1 MSFFG
6 KIFGESKATDV
17 KKVEKQQQQDLSNA
31 TIISKLREQVELLEK
46 RNTFI
51 EKKKNTLIAEAKQ
64 KLTSGDKK
72 GALLIL
78 NQKKKIDAEIEK
90 NQGSQLLLENQLSAL
105 ECATINKEVITS
117 LMVGNKAMNQI
128 NKDLSPEKI
137 DELMDDIQ
145 EENDNYKAI
154 QDAMTQP
161 LQQIYDDDE
170 LLAELEELS
179 NETNEEKELEK
190 LLHVNDVNGLK
201 ENLSFPAVSKKELP
215 VVEKKDDDL
224 ELELKQLQQT
234 MLLG

>member
-1 MSFFG
+1 MNFFG

-17 KKVEKQQQQDLSNA
+17 KKAEQQQVGNA
-31 TIISKLREQVELLEK
+31 NIIGKLREQVELLEK
-46 RNTFI
+46 RNIFI
-51 EKKKNTLIAEAKQ
+51 ERKKNTLVAEAKQ

-78 NQKKKIDAEIEK
+78 NQKKKVEAEIEK

-117 LMVGNKAMNQI
+117 LMVGNKAMKQI

-145 EENDNYKAI
+145 EETDNYKAI

-161 LQQIYDDDE
+161 LQQIYNDDE
-170 LLAELEELS
+170 LLAELEDLG
-179 NETNEEKELEK
+179 NEDNEEKELQK
-190 LLHVNDVNGLK
+190 LLQVDVVGLL
-201 ENLSFPAVSKKELP
+201 EESISFPAVPKKELP
-215 VVEKKDDDL
+215 TRVKREETDI
-224 ELELKQLQQT
+224 ELELKELEQS
-234 MLLG
+234 MLLA

>member
-6 KIFGESKATDV
+6 KLFGENKATDV
-17 KKVEKQQQQDLSNA
+17 KKAEQQQQQQLSNA
-31 TIISKLREQVELLEK
+31 TIIGKLREQVELLEK

-51 EKKKNTLIAEAKQ
+51 EKKKNALVVEAKQ

-90 NQGSQLLLENQLSAL
+90 NQGSQLLLENQLSAI

-117 LMVGNKAMNQI
+117 LMVGNNAMKQI

-161 LQQIYDDDE
+161 LQQIYNDDE

-179 NETNEEKELEK
+179 NETNEEKELQK
-190 LLHVNDVNGLK
+190 LLHVDVNGLE
-201 ENLSFPAVSKKELP
+201 ENLSFPIAPTNKLP
-215 VVEKKDDDL
+215 VVEKKDDNI
-224 ELELKQLQQT
+224 ELELKQLEQT

>member
-1 MSFFG
+1 MNFFG

-17 KKVEKQQQQDLSNA
+17 KKAQQQQVGNA
-31 TIISKLREQVELLEK
+31 NIIGKLREQVELLEK

-51 EKKKNTLIAEAKQ
+51 EKKKNTLVAEAKQ

-78 NQKKKIDAEIEK
+78 NQKKKVEAEIEK

-117 LMVGNKAMNQI
+117 LMVGNKAMKQI

-170 LLAELEELS
+170 LLAELEDLD
-179 NETNEEKELEK
+179 NEDSEEKELQK
-190 LLHVNDVNGLK
+190 LLHVDVVGL
-201 ENLSFPAVSKKELP
+201 EESIPFPAVPKKELQP
-215 VVEKKDDDL
+215 RVKQEELDI
-224 ELELKQLQQT
+224 ELELKELEKN
-234 MLLG
+234 MLLA